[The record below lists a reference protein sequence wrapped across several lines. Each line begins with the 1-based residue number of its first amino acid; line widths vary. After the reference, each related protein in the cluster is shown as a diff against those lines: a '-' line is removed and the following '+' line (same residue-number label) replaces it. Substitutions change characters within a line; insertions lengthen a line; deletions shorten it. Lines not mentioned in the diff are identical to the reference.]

1 MSQKTT
7 NRKKAKSLIKEYIGE
22 GTDLVKATEAA
33 KTGLVNSLGLK
44 NDDDVKIE
52 VICDFKKKTLGL
64 FGGSMAKVKAFIEL
78 PDPKPEKKKAEPK
91 KDAPKAEKK
100 ADKKAEKKVEKK
112 EDKKEASEIE
122 LNLIPAEKLA
132 EGSSAAKAA
141 AYIKTVMLGLGCEN
155 VTVSAAEA
163 DGVIYLQLDG
173 DKLGVVI
180 GRRGETL
187 DALQYLT
194 SLAANTGNGYQKV
207 TLNIGNYR
215 EKREQTLVSLAKRVS
230 AQVLSS
236 GRSRS
241 LEPMNPYE
249 RRIIHT
255 AVQEIEGVISNST
268 GEGSNRRVVIIPEN
282 GDRRPPR
289 RDDRR
294 GDRRGD
300 RRPSQ
305 TVSASADPNRA
316 PKKDAPDL
324 PLYGR
329 IN

>member
-1 MSQKTT
+1 M
-7 NRKKAKSLIKEYIGE
+7 IKEYIGE
-22 GTDLVKATEAA
+22 GKDLLEATADA
-33 KTGLVNSLGLK
+33 KSGLVSTLGLK
-44 NDDDVKIE
+44 NEDDVQIE

-64 FGGSMAKVKAFIEL
+64 FGGSMAKVRAFIEL
-78 PDPKPEKKKAEPK
+78 PDPKPER
-91 KDAPKAEKK
+91 
-100 ADKKAEKKVEKK
+100 KKAEKKPAEKVEKK
-112 EDKKEASEIE
+112 AEKKPAQKPQKAQEKKEEAPAEV
-122 LNLIPAEKLA
+122 LNLVPAEQLDPA
-132 EGSSAAKAA
+132 SSAAKAS
-141 AYIKTVMLGLGCEN
+141 AYIKEVMTKLGCEN
-155 VTVSAAEA
+155 VTVQAATT
-163 DGVIYLQLDG
+163 DNGIYLQLDG
-173 DKLGVVI
+173 EKLGVVI

-215 EKREQTLVSLAKRVS
+215 EKREQTLTSLAKRVS
-230 AQVLSS
+230 SQVLSS
-236 GRSRS
+236 GRSRT

-249 RRIIHT
+249 RRVIHT
-255 AVQEIEGVISNST
+255 AVQEIEGVVSASV
-268 GEGSNRRVVIIPEN
+268 GEGAGRRVVISPEG

-289 RDDRR
+289 RDDHRDRR
-294 GDRRGD
+294 GGRRGD

-305 TVSASADPNRA
+305 TVSATADPNRT